1 MLKGLVLCGLL
12 IATWLVMQ
20 AAVFHLAAPR
30 KAFASMLASFAPTI
44 PLYLVLYAMTPDDL
58 GFLPSALAGVDWRLG
73 LANGLV
79 LQVLLF
85 LTAGLFYSHADRS
98 ITVRL
103 LIELARAPQQRLTLA
118 QMQAVCGVEVL
129 MADRLDIMLANRFLV
144 RRGDRFV
151 LTPKGWIGG
160 SIGLAARQIL
170 RMKAL

>member
-12 IATWLVMQ
+12 IATWLIVQ
-20 AAVFHLAAPR
+20 AVVFHLVAPR
-30 KAFASMLASFAPTI
+30 KAFASMLASFAPTL
-44 PLYLVLYAMTPDDL
+44 PLYLLLYVMTPADL
-58 GFLPSALAGVDWRLG
+58 GFLPSAFVGADWRLG
-73 LANGLV
+73 LVNGLV

-129 MADRLDIMLANRFLV
+129 MADRLEIMLANRFLIAQ
-144 RRGDRFV
+144 GDRFV

-160 SIGLAARQIL
+160 SIGLAARKIL